1 MTIPLAALFPFP
13 RHRRFILSAIRTWTI
28 GVALLLAIAPAR
40 VQGQAQPSISVQSAG
55 AGSNLLFQLNTQS
68 NWFYTFQQSANF
80 TNWGYAADYYA
91 SNTSLNWTNPIATN
105 GTAAFF
111 RVKVNAPNPAANTN
125 YHSWANSVTINN
137 GLVEAVIVPTIGR
150 VQQFRFLG
158 DTNNAFWEDPTLY
171 GQVLPPTPTRD
182 SVETNLARAGNRH
195 LIMLTYSF
203 SYVLLNQKIGHPGI
217 SQMGGRG
224 YEIGRE
230 VRRVA
235 FRLPRT
241 HCIHRVCPAPT
252 STRTPRTISASPSR
266 NSVCASDA
274 AKNFST

>member
-171 GQVLPPTPTRD
+171 GQSPSTNSYKGFGGNKAWPAPQYGWGWVVAPTHRFRWDHREPGHLPTASSLWCLRPTPGTACMSRERL
-182 SVETNLARAGNRH
+182 SCSSMNR
-195 LIMLTYSF
+195 
-203 SYVLLNQKIGHPGI
+203 
-217 SQMGGRG
+217 
-224 YEIGRE
+224 
-230 VRRVA
+230 
-235 FRLPRT
+235 
-241 HCIHRVCPAPT
+241 
-252 STRTPRTISASPSR
+252 
-266 NSVCASDA
+266 
-274 AKNFST
+274 